1 MSTPSIAMET
11 TSFHISD
18 RNDAAWFSLRTHVL
32 GLLQL
37 LHYSIFSFFFF
48 SAALA
53 FIPFD
58 NIGAVRGLQTN
69 SKATVEEKQQMVSR
83 NNATSTFMFQSMR
96 PLFIYHHIGMR
107 EGFRPSCCHLILSI
121 DSSTK
126 RIIVYKRNIQY
137 QNVVLEIN
145 TKNSATTIF
154 RSCVTVILADEH

>member
-58 NIGAVRGLQTN
+58 NSEAVRGMQTN
-69 SKATVEEKQQMVSR
+69 SKATVEEKQQMLSR
-83 NNATSTFMFQSMR
+83 NSATSTFMFQSMR

-107 EGFRPSCCHLILSI
+107 EGSKAIMLS
-121 DSSTK
+121 S
-126 RIIVYKRNIQY
+126 
-137 QNVVLEIN
+137 N
-145 TKNSATTIF
+145 TFDRLVDQKNHSI
-154 RSCVTVILADEH
+154 